1 MVFRKENVLYVL
13 FFYYIYYVTLFKI
26 SVLVY
31 RKRDR
36 NKVKLNRNYKEENEE
51 EIWKREQ

>member
-1 MVFRKENVLYVL
+1 MVFRKENLLYVL